1 MVKLI
6 FSIIFLLIFIN
17 KSFSDNNVNYIAH
30 AGGEIDGYTYTNSVQ
45 AIKQSI
51 KFGYNFI
58 EIDLYLSSDGYFY
71 GFHDFKSLILKDQND
86 HKFIYNFQKKF
97 FSKTVK
103 KKDLILLNKK
113 LKDPMILEEELIE
126 IFRSNAN
133 LNLVTDKTHDFRQ
146 LKDKFNFMNDR
157 LYIEISSKKNYLKS
171 LLYSLDNKIFLTGN
185 FDFKD
190 RLFIRLFRIK
200 NVVFQKDLLKMEVV
214 KNRLKKYKNLFNI
227 KFFTYTVNIKD
238 DFNFYPQFVDFIYTD
253 NILLK
258 HKE

>member
-1 MVKLI
+1 M
-6 FSIIFLLIFIN
+6 
-17 KSFSDNNVNYIAH
+17 
-30 AGGEIDGYTYTNSVQ
+30 
-45 AIKQSI
+45 
-51 KFGYNFI
+51 
-58 EIDLYLSSDGYFY
+58 
-71 GFHDFKSLILKDQND
+71 
-86 HKFIYNFQKKF
+86 
-97 FSKTVK
+97 
-103 KKDLILLNKK
+103 ILLNKK
-113 LKDPMILEEELIE
+113 LKYPIILEEELIE